1 MIAGI
6 VAGLVALALTE
17 LVRRNAVR
25 LRLVQIPN
33 HRSSHTIPTPA
44 GGGVAIAVVSTLAGL
59 AAGFFGGTDLAVIAG
74 FAAALAVVGYAD
86 DVLDISARWRF
97 LIQFIVVVGLVWIVQ
112 PLAPAQP
119 LFAWLAG
126 AVLVVAGVWWIN
138 LYNFMDGIDGIA
150 GSQAIAIL
158 GCALWL
164 VHGGDPIEALWIAAT
179 IGAVAGFLWFNWPPA
194 RIFLGDVGS
203 NYLAVAILGLALHT
217 SAEGTVTPAAWAIL
231 PAVFVT
237 DATLTLLRRMLTGQS
252 WFSAHR
258 SHAYQH
264 LSRRW
269 GHRPVTLLY
278 LALTIAWCL
287 PLALWTNAD
296 PTMAW
301 LALPLAYAPLLVFVF
316 VSKAGEA

>member
-1 MIAGI
+1 M
-6 VAGLVALALTE
+6 AGLLALALTE

-25 LRLVQIPN
+25 LRLVQVPN

-44 GGGVAIAVVSTLAGL
+44 GGGVAIAVIATLAGL
-59 AAGFFGGTDLAVIAG
+59 AAAFFGQGELAIIAG
-74 FAAALAVVGYAD
+74 FAAALALVGYAD

-97 LIQFIVVVGLVWIVQ
+97 AIQFLVVAGLVWVFQ
-112 PLAPAQP
+112 PPLPLEPPA
-119 LFAWLAG
+119 AWLAG
-126 AVLVVAGVWWIN
+126 AALIVIGVWWIN

-150 GSQAIAIL
+150 GSQAITIL

-164 VHGGDPIEALWIAAT
+164 THGGDQPQAIWIAVI
-179 IGAVAGFLWFNWPPA
+179 IGATAGFLWFNWPPA

-203 NYLAVAILGLALHT
+203 NYLAVVILGIALH
-217 SAEGTVTPAAWAIL
+217 SWAAGTVDPASWAIL
-231 PAVFVT
+231 PAAFVT
-237 DATLTLLRRMLTGQS
+237 DATVTLLRRMLTGQS

-287 PLALWTNAD
+287 PLAVWTNAD
-296 PTMAW
+296 PNIAW
-301 LALPLAYAPLLVFVF
+301 LALLLAYSPLLVFVF